1 MANTVKSHKAEKTKS
16 TRSDLADEIQIL
28 KRALILQ
35 NRHEEGKY
43 QLKEFLSHEMRKYPP
58 SLAEENIQT
67 KETMLRTGNKSS
79 MLGIMKEKADLD
91 DWPTE
96 IDEGEITS
104 SVVLEVMCI
113 FDQGHHYTM
122 KKMKIMPEES
132 STISLV
138 LIPHKISI

>member
-1 MANTVKSHKAEKTKS
+1 MRNYVGKLTKLNLKTMANTVKSHKAEKTKS

-28 KRALILQ
+28 KRALMLQ
-35 NRHEEGKY
+35 NRHEEGKN
-43 QLKEFLSHEMRKYPP
+43 QLEEFLSHEMRKYLP

-67 KETMLRTGNKSS
+67 KETMLLRTGNKSS

-104 SVVLEVMCI
+104 SVVIDVCLC
-113 FDQGHHYTM
+113 
-122 KKMKIMPEES
+122 
-132 STISLV
+132 
-138 LIPHKISI
+138 